1 MNRLLASVQKI
12 RLYNLKNGYAYSSGP
27 VIVIL
32 KVRSDILVALKWNYD
47 QESSEFPKSHEDM
60 HFASALFRYEKK
72 NSVYVLK
79 STVIYFV

>member
-1 MNRLLASVQKI
+1 M
-12 RLYNLKNGYAYSSGP
+12 
-27 VIVIL
+27 
-32 KVRSDILVALKWNYD
+32 
-47 QESSEFPKSHEDM
+47 SHEDM

>member
-47 QESSEFPKSHEDM
+47 QESSVSKVTRGL
-60 HFASALFRYEKK
+60 LFRYEKK